1 MDLQIR
7 QQLFDQAKK
16 WILEA
21 GALIRSQINNP
32 LIVDTKTNRNDLVT
46 QLDKEVELFLTTKI
60 KQNYPDHSIVS
71 EEGFGDSKINEQG
84 IIWIID
90 PIDGTMN
97 LVHQKRNFA
106 ISVGIYRQ
114 GIGEIGFI
122 YNVIEDQLYSAQKN
136 QGTYKNNQLLEP
148 LDYPLSME
156 NTIIC
161 LNHRWLCENNFINE
175 TIMQQLVKQVRGTR
189 AYGSAALGF
198 AYVSEGV
205 IDAYITMHLE
215 PWDFAGGKIIVQEVG
230 GKITS
235 TDGEVIDPLIGT
247 SLLVCHP
254 QIHQK

>member
-1 MDLQIR
+1 MMNRILLFDTMNIIKMIEFFWGSTMDLQIR
-7 QQLFDQAKK
+7 QQFFDQAKK

-60 KQNYPDHSIVS
+60 KQNYPEHSIIS

-106 ISVGIYRQ
+106 ISVGIYSQ

-161 LNHRWLCENNFINE
+161 LNHRWLCENNFI
-175 TIMQQLVKQVRGTR
+175 
-189 AYGSAALGF
+189 
-198 AYVSEGV
+198 
-205 IDAYITMHLE
+205 
-215 PWDFAGGKIIVQEVG
+215 
-230 GKITS
+230 
-235 TDGEVIDPLIGT
+235 
-247 SLLVCHP
+247 
-254 QIHQK
+254 